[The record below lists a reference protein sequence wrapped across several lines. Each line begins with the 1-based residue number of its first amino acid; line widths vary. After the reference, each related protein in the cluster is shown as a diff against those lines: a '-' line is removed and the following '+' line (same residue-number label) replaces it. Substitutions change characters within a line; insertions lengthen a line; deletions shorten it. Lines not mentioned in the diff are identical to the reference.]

1 MSDQEQA
8 YHLKQ
13 LKDHPS
19 FSLLKAYML
28 EISEPN
34 LEGKTGMDA
43 AVEAMRY
50 AYYLEG
56 IKAVFNLVD
65 AVVTEADAMESFKD

>member
-1 MSDQEQA
+1 
-8 YHLKQ
+8 
-13 LKDHPS
+13 
-19 FSLLKAYML
+19 ML

-56 IKAVFNLVD
+56 IKAVFNVVD
-65 AVVTEADAMESFKD
+65 AVVTEADAMESFKE